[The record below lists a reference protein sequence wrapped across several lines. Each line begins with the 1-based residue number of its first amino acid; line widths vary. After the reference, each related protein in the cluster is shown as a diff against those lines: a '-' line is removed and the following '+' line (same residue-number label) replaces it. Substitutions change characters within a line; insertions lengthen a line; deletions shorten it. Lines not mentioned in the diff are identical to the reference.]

1 VRDSCEEG
9 DDYAEGYAAGEKN
22 QRSDLWRL
30 ELVERER
37 PGPQSHMIRYY
48 YVVITCINQLVNYI
62 SRKKRGISST
72 TSRRYQ

>member
-30 ELVERER
+30 ELVERDAGTTIAYALLLR
-37 PGPQSHMIRYY
+37 RYHMHK
-48 YVVITCINQLVNYI
+48 NQLVNYI

>member
-30 ELVERER
+30 ELVERDA
-37 PGPQSHMIRYY
+37 GATIAYDA
-48 YVVITCINQLVNYI
+48 LLF
-62 SRKKRGISST
+62 
-72 TSRRYQ
+72 RRYHMYTSISQLY